1 MSVLIIGI
9 GNPGRCDDAIGPELV
24 EMLENKVPGF
34 VECTADYQLNIED
47 AEDLAKVE
55 LAIFIDAS
63 MESAE
68 PFGFYALEPSAEI
81 TFTTHTLSAESLLAL
96 AKSTFGNAPE
106 SFMLGVKGY
115 EFEIGEG
122 LSEKAQMNRDKAYE
136 FISGLLADSAGETAE
151 RCRKSV
157 TQP

>member
-47 AEDLAKVE
+47 AEDLAKVS

-63 MESAE
+63 MKSEE
-68 PFGFYALEPSAEI
+68 PFGFSR
-81 TFTTHTLSAESLLAL
+81 S
-96 AKSTFGNAPE
+96 
-106 SFMLGVKGY
+106 
-115 EFEIGEG
+115 
-122 LSEKAQMNRDKAYE
+122 
-136 FISGLLADSAGETAE
+136 
-151 RCRKSV
+151 
-157 TQP
+157 